1 MADNFRLPGSSYE
14 ELTKIIKAYASGKEG
29 QPQTLDAIAQS
40 TGMDRTVVSRN
51 NGFLMQMELLTEGNK
66 KTPTAECFSLGRA
79 YALGINEEIQKNWKY
94 LIDNCEFLTRMFSAI
109 KIRNGMDRTSLCN
122 HILYSAGSTTS
133 SAKVGAN
140 TIIEIFKASGIVT
153 EEDGKII
160 ATNISSVQDDAET
173 ECVDVEK
180 AVAEHNN
187 KSVACITKNIVGTQ
201 SIVNIN
207 INIDASV
214 DEMDKLSEK
223 LQLLLKSIA
232 E

>member
-1 MADNFRLPGSSYE
+1 MADNFKLPGSSYE

-51 NGFLMQMELLTEGNK
+51 NGFLMQMELLSEGNK
-66 KTPTAECFSLGRA
+66 KTPTLECFSLGRA
-79 YALGINEEIQKNWKY
+79 YSLRIQEEVERTWKS
-94 LIDNCEFLTRMFSAI
+94 LIEDNEFLTRMISAI
-109 KIRNGMDRTSLCN
+109 KIRNGMDRTALIN
-122 HILYSAGSTTS
+122 HILYSAGSTTG

-140 TIIEIFKASGIVT
+140 TIIEIFKAANLVT
-153 EEDGKII
+153 EEDGKIKTVTETTI
-160 ATNISSVQDDAET
+160 NEKPKSEGQILDEEKAQVPVLSTTKHISST
-173 ECVDVEK
+173 
-180 AVAEHNN
+180 
-187 KSVACITKNIVGTQ
+187 G

-214 DEMDKLSEK
+214 NEIEELSEK
-223 LQLLLKSIA
+223 IKLLLESIN

>member
-1 MADNFRLPGSSYE
+1 MADNFKLPGSSYE

-51 NGFLMQMELLTEGNK
+51 NGFLMQMELLSEGNK
-66 KTPTAECFSLGRA
+66 KTPTLECFSLGRA
-79 YALGINEEIQKNWKY
+79 YSLGIQEEIERTWKS
-94 LIDNCEFLTRMFSAI
+94 LIEDNEFLTRMISAI
-109 KIRNGMDRTSLCN
+109 KIRNGMDRTGLIN
-122 HILYSAGSTTS
+122 HILYSAGSTTG

-140 TIIEIFKASGIVT
+140 TIIEVFKAANLVT
-153 EEDGKII
+153 EEDGKIKTVMETAI
-160 ATNISSVQDDAET
+160 NDKPKSDGQKLEDEKAQQIPVLNTTKLISST
-173 ECVDVEK
+173 
-180 AVAEHNN
+180 
-187 KSVACITKNIVGTQ
+187 G

-214 DEMDKLSEK
+214 GEIEELSEK
-223 LQLLLKSIA
+223 IKLLLESIN